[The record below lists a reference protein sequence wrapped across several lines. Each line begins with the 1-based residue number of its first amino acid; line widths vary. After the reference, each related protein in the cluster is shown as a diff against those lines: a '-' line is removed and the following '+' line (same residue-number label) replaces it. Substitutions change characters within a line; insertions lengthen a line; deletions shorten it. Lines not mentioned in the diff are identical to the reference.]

1 MPDRYSSERRKGTPG
16 ACDLRFA
23 DYVREIES
31 SGFPGI
37 RSPCDR
43 AGRAQFESYLTRV
56 LSPGMVPE
64 RIADPV
70 VPTTGEHDCRRLDKV
85 AVIPLGLLGP

>member
-1 MPDRYSSERRKGTPG
+1 MR
-16 ACDLRFA
+16 LA
-23 DYVREIES
+23 DCVRAIES

-56 LSPGMVPE
+56 LSPGMVPD
-64 RIADPV
+64 RIADLV
-70 VPTTGEHDCRRLDKV
+70 ILKTGEHAYRRRDGV
-85 AVIPLGLLGP
+85 AVVPLGLLGP

>member
-1 MPDRYSSERRKGTPG
+1 MPDKYSLERRKGTPG
-16 ACDLRFA
+16 ACDLRLA

-43 AGRAQFESYLTRV
+43 AGRARFESYLTRV
-56 LSPGMVPE
+56 LFPGMVPE
-64 RIADPV
+64 RVADPV
-70 VPTTGEHDCRRLDKV
+70 ILTTGEHAYRRRDGV
-85 AVIPLGLLGP
+85 AVVPLGLLGP